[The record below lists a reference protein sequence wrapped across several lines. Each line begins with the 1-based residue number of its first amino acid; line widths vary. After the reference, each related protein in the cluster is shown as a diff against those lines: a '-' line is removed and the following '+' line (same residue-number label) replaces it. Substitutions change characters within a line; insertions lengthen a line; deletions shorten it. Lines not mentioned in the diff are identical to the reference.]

1 MRPLPDTLAGARV
14 TVMGL
19 GRFGG
24 GLGVTKWLVGRGARV
39 LLTDRADE
47 AALAAP
53 LAALREEVAAGSVEL
68 RLGRHEERDFAEAD
82 LVIANPAVPTPW
94 VDRFVMAARDA
105 GTPVTTEIR
114 LSVDALDRDR
124 TIGITGSAGKS
135 STSGMVAA
143 ILDEPPGTA
152 ALGGNIGGSL
162 LGAAR
167 ADARFAVLELSSA
180 MLWWLG
186 EGAALAGLPPWSP
199 AVAVLTNLAPNH
211 VDWHGTLGH
220 YATSKA
226 AIRAAQRP
234 GDAFVTMYDR
244 EQPGAAAEMA
254 RACGSAWWEG
264 SVRPAE
270 AELAAL
276 LGTID
281 LPEVPGE
288 HQRRNAR
295 LAVLAAEAAI
305 RRAGGTAD
313 RAALVGRL
321 SRFRALPHRLQYVGT
336 RRGVRCYDDSKSTT
350 PDATL
355 LAVGA
360 FPDAGRIHLIAGG
373 YDKKVDLSAVR
384 DLAPRLAGLYAIGAT
399 APVLAGGAG
408 ARAFRCDTLEAAMRA
423 AAERAR
429 EGDVLLLSPACASHD
444 QFANYEQRG
453 DAFAA
458 LVRTL

>member
-1 MRPLPDTLAGARV
+1 MRPVPDTLAGARV

-53 LAALREEVAAGSVEL
+53 LAALRGEVAAGLVEL
-68 RLGRHEERDFAEAD
+68 RLGRHDERDFSATD

-94 VDRFVMAARDA
+94 EDRFILAARGA

-143 ILDEPPGTA
+143 ILDEPAGTA

-162 LGAAR
+162 LGSAR
-167 ADARFAVLELSSA
+167 AEARFAVLELSSA

-186 EGAALAGLPPWSP
+186 EGAGLAGLTPWSP

-220 YATSKA
+220 YAMSKA

-244 EQPGAAAEMA
+244 EQPGAAADMA
-254 RACGSAWWEG
+254 RACGTAWWEG
-264 SVRPAE
+264 VDRPGD
-270 AELAAL
+270 AELDAL
-276 LGTID
+276 LAAID

-305 RRAGGTAD
+305 RRAGATPD

-336 RRGVRCYDDSKSTT
+336 RRGVRCYNDSKSTT

-399 APVLAGGAG
+399 APALADGPG
-408 ARAFRCDTLEAAMRA
+408 AFRCDTLEAAVRA
-423 AAERAR
+423 AAGRAR

-444 QFANYEQRG
+444 QFANYERRG
-453 DAFAA
+453 EAFAA
-458 LVRTL
+458 LVETL

>member
-1 MRPLPDTLAGARV
+1 MRSLPDTLEGARA

-24 GLGVTKWLVGRGARV
+24 GLGVTRWLVARGARV

-47 AALAAP
+47 AALAGP
-53 LAALREEVAAGSVEL
+53 LTELRDLVDSGVVSL
-68 RLGRHEERDFAEAD
+68 RLGRHEARDFAEAD

-94 VDRFVMAARDA
+94 ADPFILAARDA

-135 STSGMVAA
+135 STSGMIAA

-162 LGAAR
+162 LGSAR
-167 ADARFAVLELSSA
+167 ADARHAVLELSSA

-186 EGAALAGLPPWSP
+186 EGSALAGLGPWSP

-220 YATSKA
+220 YALSKA

-234 GDAFVTMYDR
+234 GDAFVTLYDL
-244 EQPGAAAEMA
+244 EQPAAASDIA
-254 RACGSAWWEG
+254 RACGRAWWAGTQRPG
-264 SVRPAE
+264 S
-270 AELAAL
+270 AELDAL
-276 LGTID
+276 LAAIE

-305 RRAGGTAD
+305 RRTGGTPD

-321 SRFRALPHRLQYVGT
+321 SRFRSLPHRLQYVGT
-336 RRGVRCYDDSKSTT
+336 RRGMRCYNDSKSTT

-355 LAVGA
+355 LAIGA
-360 FPDAGRIHLIAGG
+360 FPDPSRVHLIAGG

-399 APVLAGGAG
+399 APALSGAPG
-408 ARAFRCDTLEAAMRA
+408 AMHCGTLEAAVRA
-423 AAERAR
+423 AAGRAR
-429 EGDVLLLSPACASHD
+429 AGDVLLLSPACASHD
-444 QFANYEQRG
+444 QFANYERRG
-453 DAFAA
+453 EAFAA
-458 LVRTL
+458 LVETL

>member
-68 RLGRHEERDFAEAD
+68 RIGRHEARDFAEAD

-94 VDRFVMAARDA
+94 SDRFVMAARDA

-199 AVAVLTNLAPNH
+199 AVAVLTNLAS
-211 VDWHGTLGH
+211 G
-220 YATSKA
+220 
-226 AIRAAQRP
+226 RAMP
-234 GDAFVTMYDR
+234 
-244 EQPGAAAEMA
+244 
-254 RACGSAWWEG
+254 S
-264 SVRPAE
+264 
-270 AELAAL
+270 
-276 LGTID
+276 
-281 LPEVPGE
+281 
-288 HQRRNAR
+288 
-295 LAVLAAEAAI
+295 
-305 RRAGGTAD
+305 
-313 RAALVGRL
+313 
-321 SRFRALPHRLQYVGT
+321 
-336 RRGVRCYDDSKSTT
+336 
-350 PDATL
+350 
-355 LAVGA
+355 
-360 FPDAGRIHLIAGG
+360 
-373 YDKKVDLSAVR
+373 
-384 DLAPRLAGLYAIGAT
+384 
-399 APVLAGGAG
+399 
-408 ARAFRCDTLEAAMRA
+408 
-423 AAERAR
+423 
-429 EGDVLLLSPACASHD
+429 
-444 QFANYEQRG
+444 
-453 DAFAA
+453 
-458 LVRTL
+458 

>member
-1 MRPLPDTLAGARV
+1 MRPVPDTLAGARV

-39 LLTDRADE
+39 LLTDRADGS
-47 AALAAP
+47 ALAAP

-68 RLGRHEERDFAEAD
+68 RLGRHEERDFAETD

-94 VDRFVMAARDA
+94 EDRFITAARAA

-114 LSVDALDRDR
+114 LSVDALDRGR

-162 LGAAR
+162 LGSVHAE
-167 ADARFAVLELSSA
+167 ARFAVLELSSA

-186 EGAALAGLPPWSP
+186 EGAALAGLAPWSP

-220 YATSKA
+220 YAMSKA

-244 EQPGAAAEMA
+244 EQPTAAADMAHACGAACWA
-254 RACGSAWWEG
+254 G
-264 SVRPAE
+264 RPPPAD
-270 AELAAL
+270 AALDALLAA
-276 LGTID
+276 ID

-305 RRAGGTAD
+305 RRAGGTPD
-313 RAALVGRL
+313 RATLVGRL

-336 RRGVRCYDDSKSTT
+336 RRGMRCYNDSKSTT

-355 LAVGA
+355 LAVEA
-360 FPDAGRIHLIAGG
+360 FPDPSRVHLIAGG
-373 YDKKVDLSAVR
+373 YDKRVDLSAVR

-399 APVLAGGAG
+399 APALADGPG
-408 ARAFRCDTLEAAMRA
+408 AFRCDTLEAAVRA
-423 AAERAR
+423 AAGRAR

-444 QFANYEQRG
+444 QFANYERRG
-453 DAFAA
+453 EAFAA
-458 LVRTL
+458 LVETL

>member
-1 MRPLPDTLAGARV
+1 MRPVPDTLDGARA

-24 GLGVTKWLVGRGARV
+24 GLGVTRWLAARGARV

-47 AALAAP
+47 AALAGP
-53 LAALREEVAAGSVEL
+53 LAELRDLVDSGIVTL
-68 RLGRHEERDFAEAD
+68 RLGRHEARDFAEAD
-82 LVIANPAVPTPW
+82 LVIANPAVPSPW
-94 VDRFVMAARDA
+94 ADPFILAARDA

-124 TIGITGSAGKS
+124 TVGITGSAGKS
-135 STSGMVAA
+135 STSGMIAA

-162 LGAAR
+162 LGSAR
-167 ADARFAVLELSSA
+167 ADARHAVLELSSA

-186 EGAALAGLPPWSP
+186 EGSALAGLEPWSP

-211 VDWHGTLGH
+211 LDWHGTLGH
-220 YATSKA
+220 YALSKA

-234 GDAFVTMYDR
+234 GDAFVTMYDL
-244 EQPGAAAEMA
+244 EQPAAASDIA
-254 RACGSAWWEG
+254 RACGRAWWAG
-264 SVRPAE
+264 AQRPGG
-270 AELAAL
+270 AELDAL
-276 LGTID
+276 LAAID

-305 RRAGGTAD
+305 RRAGGTPD

-336 RRGVRCYDDSKSTT
+336 RRGMRCYNDSKSTT

-355 LAVGA
+355 LAIGA
-360 FPDAGRIHLIAGG
+360 FPDPSRVHLIAGG

-399 APVLAGGAG
+399 APALAGVPGAMHCG
-408 ARAFRCDTLEAAMRA
+408 TLEAAVRA
-423 AAERAR
+423 AAVRAR

-444 QFANYEQRG
+444 QFANYERRG
-453 DAFAA
+453 EAFAA
-458 LVRTL
+458 LVETL

>member
-1 MRPLPDTLAGARV
+1 MRPVPDTLAGARV

-24 GLGVTKWLVGRGARV
+24 GLGVTKWLVGRRARV
-39 LLTDRADE
+39 LLTDRADGP
-47 AALAAP
+47 ALAAP
-53 LAALREEVAAGSVEL
+53 LAALREEVAAGSVAL
-68 RLGRHEERDFAEAD
+68 RLGRHEERDFAETD

-94 VDRFVMAARDA
+94 EDRFIKAARAA

-114 LSVDALDRDR
+114 LSVDAIDRR
-124 TIGITGSAGKS
+124 STIGITGSAGKS
-135 STSGMVAA
+135 STSGMIAA
-143 ILDEPPGTA
+143 ILDEPAGTA

-162 LGAAR
+162 LGSVHAE
-167 ADARFAVLELSSA
+167 ARFTVLELSSA

-220 YATSKA
+220 YGTSKA
-226 AIRAAQRP
+226 AVRAAQRP

-244 EQPGAAAEMA
+244 EQPGVAAEMA
-254 RACGSAWWEG
+254 RACGAAWWEG
-264 SVRPAE
+264 SARPAD
-270 AELAAL
+270 AELDAL
-276 LGTID
+276 LAAID

-305 RRAGGTAD
+305 RRAGGTPD
-313 RAALVGRL
+313 RTALVGRL
-321 SRFRALPHRLQYVGT
+321 SRFRALPHRLQFVGT
-336 RRGVRCYDDSKSTT
+336 RRGVRCYNDSKSTT

-399 APVLAGGAG
+399 APALADGPG
-408 ARAFRCDTLEAAMRA
+408 AFRCDTLEAAVRA

-444 QFANYEQRG
+444 QFANYERRG
-453 DAFAA
+453 EAFAA
-458 LVRTL
+458 LVQTL